1 MYCEVW
7 KYLYFFVYIHAYTH
21 IYIYVYMYIYSY
33 TNLYAF
39 TAHTHTSNIFF
50 GGPQFQAVT
59 FMAPGLESTSYL
71 VYRQNKIQDDVARCC
86 TMLHGTELAVQVAVQ
101 VAHPVHVKAFE
112 VYNRMYFFGRI
123 HASSLLE
130 GAAQCCT
137 DTNARQRCGLKGW
150 LLSSAKASQA
160 KMSQQDP
167 KRPNGHWIEMTW
179 TWNDSKWLEMT
190 RNDSKWPHDF
200 SIFSHWRSTRRVAP
214 RWRQSAKEICFTAG
228 FPGANW
234 SYLWQRCLSWYLV
247 AHMAFEAAEVI
258 CSLPPFATYCKSVG
272 LSLSQAMSS
281 SFHLTFLFSEQCACV
296 PES

>member
-1 MYCEVW
+1 MIFDVLWSMEVFI
-7 KYLYFFVYIHAYTH
+7 FFCIHTRTH
-21 IYIYVYMYIYSY
+21 TYIYMYTCTYILTQTYMH
-33 TNLYAF
+33 LL
-39 TAHTHTSNIFF
+39 HTHTSNIFF

-130 GAAQCCT
+130 GAAQCCI

-167 KRPNGHWIEMTW
+167 KRPNGHWIEMT
-179 TWNDSKWLEMT
+179 
-190 RNDSKWPHDF
+190 
-200 SIFSHWRSTRRVAP
+200 
-214 RWRQSAKEICFTAG
+214 
-228 FPGANW
+228 
-234 SYLWQRCLSWYLV
+234 
-247 AHMAFEAAEVI
+247 
-258 CSLPPFATYCKSVG
+258 
-272 LSLSQAMSS
+272 
-281 SFHLTFLFSEQCACV
+281 
-296 PES
+296 